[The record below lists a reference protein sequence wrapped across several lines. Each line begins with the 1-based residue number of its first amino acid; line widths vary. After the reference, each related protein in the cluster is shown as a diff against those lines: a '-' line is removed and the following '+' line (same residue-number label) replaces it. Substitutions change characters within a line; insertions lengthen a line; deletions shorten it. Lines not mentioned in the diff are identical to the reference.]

1 MAKVRLRKDLS
12 RHVRAGHPWIFADAL
27 VARPAVA
34 TGAVVD
40 VMGTEG
46 RFLARGLYDAGSPIA
61 VRVFSLDAREG
72 VDAALVRRRLA
83 EALVARRGVIDPTE
97 TDTFRWCNGEG
108 DLLPGVVV
116 DVYAHVAVVRLD
128 GDAAR
133 AVLPFV
139 VQAVVELGRPLGVT
153 AVIERSRGAKSAALH
168 GEPVSS
174 AVQVREHGVRFAVDV
189 LHGQKTGSFLDQR
202 ENRRAIRPFSR
213 GEDVANLFCY
223 TGGFSVQAALG
234 GARRVWSVDSAA
246 GALASARDNFALNG
260 LDPGKHA
267 FDCEDVF
274 AWLDRMRA
282 EGQRFGLAV
291 VDPPSFAPSERSV
304 VRALAAYRDL
314 FAASLQVI
322 EAGGVLCASSCSSH
336 VDAEAFLGTLRD
348 ASGKA
353 RRPLRVLEVRGQPGD
368 HPTPPAFPEGRY
380 LKFVVCRV

>member
-27 VARPAVA
+27 VARPAVP
-34 TGAVVD
+34 TGTVVD
-40 VMGTEG
+40 VMGAEG

-61 VRVFSLDAREG
+61 VRVFSLDAKEG

-83 EALVARRGVIDPTE
+83 EALVARRGIIDPTE

-116 DVYAHVAVVRLD
+116 DLYAHVAVVRLD

-133 AVLPFV
+133 AVLPMV

-153 AVIERSRGAKSAALH
+153 AVIERSRGAKSAPLH

-202 ENRRAIRPFSR
+202 ENRRAIRPFAR

-246 GALASARDNFALNG
+246 GALASARDNFALSG
-260 LDPGKHA
+260 LDPARHA

-274 AWLDRMRA
+274 AWLERMRA

-304 VRALAAYRDL
+304 TRALAAYRDL

-322 EAGGVLCASSCSSH
+322 ETGGVLCASSCSSH